1 MSVSE
6 AEEYKKTT
14 LTGANVPYNPKDPRQ
29 EPRDVNKLETSDG
42 IYNYCFIICFNALI
56 NKSKNLLLVDKRS
69 LMFQS
74 CLFVCV
80 KAKRP
85 NHPFFSHVGTEP
97 PLPGKLTS
105 TLGSKVSCS

>member
-42 IYNYCFIICFNALI
+42 I
-56 NKSKNLLLVDKRS
+56 
-69 LMFQS
+69 
-74 CLFVCV
+74 
-80 KAKRP
+80 
-85 NHPFFSHVGTEP
+85 
-97 PLPGKLTS
+97 
-105 TLGSKVSCS
+105 